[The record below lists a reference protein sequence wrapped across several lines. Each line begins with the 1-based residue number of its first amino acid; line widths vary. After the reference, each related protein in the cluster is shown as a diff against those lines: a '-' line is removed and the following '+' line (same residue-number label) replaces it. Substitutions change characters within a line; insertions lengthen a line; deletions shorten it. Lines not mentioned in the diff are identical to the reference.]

1 MQMQALTEP
10 SDAGGSRFEWTGK
23 SVVHI
28 SRRRSAVTKRS
39 LLAWLL
45 TACSLIVLTGRAAY
59 AQVGADRVAI
69 TGLVTDTSGGAMP
82 NATVTLK
89 NQDTGVETVVATN
102 AAGNFTSPAI
112 ILGTYTLSVT
122 KEGFKAYVQPDM
134 VLNIGGRT
142 YTQDVTLPIGAVS
155 QTVEVKA
162 SAQQINTQSTE
173 ISYQVGKQY
182 YQDLPDIMGADVRLA
197 ETKLVLSPGYVPTAP
212 NGDAIFRGDAFQSR
226 INGGQ
231 TVSWESWFDGAEYGY
246 AEGHQQTHESSIP
259 YSAVQ
264 EMTTTVNNF
273 SAQYGHTSGG
283 IALYTTKSGTSEL
296 HGQLYDI
303 LTTNGLDANN
313 FFLNESGVNTLPLTQ
328 NNVGFAVG
336 GPVPKIHKWGK
347 TFWFTNY
354 DRFDYH
360 STVNTGFQNTLPTP
374 AERAGDFSQLLQN
387 PAAGCAAPP
396 CQIGTDA
403 LGRPIYYGEIFNPS
417 TTRMVGGI
425 PVRDGYGFNAVTG
438 LPTATANM
446 IPANDP
452 LLMQNKGAQYVSS
465 IIPSLDRNTLFTP
478 NEFGGTSDDNDKIN
492 VWTWLFRI
500 DHTFNDKWSAS
511 FTYFQN
517 HRPRTAHCGG
527 PDGCNTVNNGQTD
540 SKAND
545 TYLGQGFYQ
554 LITNHFAH
562 LQINTVIKP
571 NLFNHATLAYDRW
584 VMDGHQLSSGVGWN
598 QKLGLGLPDLP
609 AFNNAGFPSI
619 QFAGGPV
626 GYTNYGTSWYADG
639 ADINNRYQFYDDLTW
654 IVGTHTLKFGIQTE
668 YLNFPQTGWAV
679 GTGGTFAFGA
689 AEVAGYSNTGVNLAT
704 QTGDAF
710 AAFLLGQVDN
720 SGFTVP
726 QNYMPKFYYASPWA
740 NDSWKVTPHLT
751 LELGLRLDWNSGL
764 SEQHGRFSTFSP
776 TASQTL
782 GGVNV
787 PGAMVFGPVANGNG
801 ATMLSP
807 RFGFAYQLGENNV
820 IRGGFGEYAGA
831 TIAGSWAGN
840 PYPTNGFLTNPGIS
854 NVTGGLQP
862 VFNFANGFPSSLISF
877 PPNTSP
883 AVENG
888 LSPVGVLPDQ
898 YEMPRYLNYTVSY
911 QHQWHSNMLFTI
923 AYVGNHATRLPINN
937 LDLGPEANENAGSV
951 LQYGSQ
957 LTSCAFTNGVQTG
970 GSACSAFT
978 TPPYPGFNGDL
989 AQALRP
995 WPQYQNIGWR
1005 EGHTG
1010 KSYYNA
1016 LQLQLTKRWRNNLAT
1031 LSYTWSRLMNNAAE
1045 SGEAQSGTG
1054 SGNDAPPQNPS
1065 NLADMFGPSVDDVPQ
1080 VLAISEV
1087 YTLPFG
1093 AGQRFGSN
1101 ASGVANK
1108 LIGGW
1113 NLSSI
1118 LSYESGR
1125 PQTMVTNNNFGS
1137 YLFNGGIQFPN
1148 RVSGQPALSSGSF
1161 TDPFSQRY
1169 YAVTTGSN
1177 GNITPVGFSDPGT
1190 FSFGNN
1196 PRTSTGIRGFPYYN
1210 EDLSL
1215 YKDTY
1220 FGENRYVR
1228 LEAEAGNIFNRVD
1241 FCPPNSDIDSGGF
1254 GQTFTQCNVPRRIQ
1268 IGLEIFF

>member
-1 MQMQALTEP
+1 
-10 SDAGGSRFEWTGK
+10 
-23 SVVHI
+23 
-28 SRRRSAVTKRS
+28 VTKRS
-39 LLAWLL
+39 LLGLILAVFFL
-45 TACSLIVLTGRAAY
+45 TVFTGTVTY

-69 TGLVTDTSGGAMP
+69 TGLVTDSSGGAIP
-82 NATVTLK
+82 DATVTLK
-89 NQDTGVETVVATN
+89 DQDTGVETQVAAN
-102 AAGNFTSPAI
+102 AAGNFTSPAM
-112 ILGTYTLSVT
+112 ILGTYTLKVA
-122 KEGFKAYVQPDM
+122 KQGFKAYIQPDM
-134 VLNIGGRT
+134 VLTIGGRT
-142 YTQDVTLPIGAVS
+142 YTQDVTLQIGAVS
-155 QTVEVKA
+155 QTVEVKETV
-162 SAQQINTQSTE
+162 QQINTQSTE

-259 YSAVQ
+259 YTAVQ

-283 IALYTTKSGTSEL
+283 IALYTTKSGTSEF
-296 HGQLYDI
+296 HGNLYDI
-303 LTTNGLDANN
+303 LTTNQLDANN
-313 FFLNESGVNTLPLTQ
+313 FFLNEAGVNTLPLTQ
-328 NNVGFAVG
+328 NNAGIAMG
-336 GPVPKIHKWGK
+336 GPIPKIHKWGK
-347 TFWFTNY
+347 TFWFTNF

-360 STVNTGFQNTLPTP
+360 STVNTGFENTLPTP
-374 AERAGDFSQLLQN
+374 AERGGDFSELLNN
-387 PAAGCAAPP
+387 PQGWASAGFTCSSSP

-417 TTRMVGGI
+417 TTRTVNGV
-425 PVRDGYGFNAVTG
+425 PVRDGYGFDPTTG

-446 IPANDP
+446 IPGDDP
-452 LLMQNKGAQYVSS
+452 LLTSNKGAQYVSS
-465 IIPSLDRNTLFTP
+465 IIPSLDRNSLFTP

-500 DHTFNDKWSAS
+500 DHTFDDKWSAS

-517 HRPRTAHCGG
+517 HRPRIAHCGG
-527 PDGCNTVNNGQTD
+527 PEGCNTPENGETD
-540 SKAND
+540 SQAND

-571 NLFNHATLAYDRW
+571 NLFNHATIAYDRW
-584 VMDGHQLSSGVGWN
+584 SMDGHQLSSGVGWN
-598 QKLGLGLPDLP
+598 QKLNLGLPDLP
-609 AFNNAGFPSI
+609 EFNNAGFPSLN
-619 QFAGGPV
+619 FAGGTV
-626 GYTNYGTSWYADG
+626 GYTSYGTPWYPNG

-654 IVGTHTLKFGIQTE
+654 IVGTHTLKFGVQTE

-679 GTGGTFAFGA
+679 NTGGSFTFGA
-689 AEVAGYSNTGVNLAT
+689 AEVAGYNKAGTNLSNF
-704 QTGDAF
+704 TGDGF

-720 SGFTVP
+720 AGFTVP
-726 QNYMPKFYYASPWA
+726 ENYMPKFYYASPWA
-740 NDSWKVTPHLT
+740 NDSWKITPHLT

-776 TASQTL
+776 TATQAI

-787 PGAMVFGPVANGNG
+787 PGSMVFGNVANGNG
-801 ATMLSP
+801 STMVSP
-807 RFGFAYQLGENNV
+807 RFGFAYQLRQNDV

-840 PYPTNGFLTNPGIS
+840 PYPTNGFLTNPGVS

-862 VFNFANGFPSSLISF
+862 VFNFSNGFPSSLITY
-877 PPNTSP
+877 PPDTSP

-888 LSPVGVLPDQ
+888 LSPVGVLTDQ

-911 QHQWHSNMLFTI
+911 QHQWHSNMLLTV

-937 LDLGPEANENAGSV
+937 LDLGPEANENAGNV
-951 LQYGSQ
+951 LQYGSA
-957 LTSCAFTNGVQTG
+957 LTSGAFTNGVPNAAAVAAG
-970 GSACSAFT
+970 FS
-978 TPPYPGFNGDL
+978 TPPYPGFTGDL

-995 WPQYQNIGWR
+995 FPQYQNIAWR

-1016 LQLQLTKRWRNNLAT
+1016 LQIQFNKRWRNNLAT
-1031 LSYTWSRLMNNAAE
+1031 VSYTWSRLMNNGAE
-1045 SGEAQSGTG
+1045 SGEAQSGYG

-1065 NLADMFGPSVDDVPQ
+1065 NLSDLWGPSVDDVPQ

-1093 AGQRFGSN
+1093 KGQRFGAGSP
-1101 ASGVANK
+1101 APVSK
-1108 LIGGW
+1108 LISNW
-1113 NLSSI
+1113 NLSAI

-1125 PQTMVTNNNFGS
+1125 PQTMLVPSLFGNL
-1137 YLFNGGIQFPN
+1137 LFNGGTQFPDT
-1148 RVSGQPALSSGSF
+1148 VSGQSPLTGGSF
-1161 TDPFSQRY
+1161 TNPFGQSY
-1169 YAVTTGSN
+1169 YNAAAFTN
-1177 GNITPVGFSDPGT
+1177 PGPY
-1190 FSFGNN
+1190 SFGDN
-1196 PRTSTGIRGFPYYN
+1196 PRTTSNIRGFPYYN
-1210 EDLSL
+1210 EDFQV

-1220 FGENRYVR
+1220 FGETKYVR
-1228 LEAEAGNIFNRVD
+1228 LQGSAGNIFNRVD
-1241 FCPPNSDIDSGGF
+1241 FCPPDSTLGSGF
-1254 GQTFTQCNVPRRIQ
+1254 GTTFTQCNVPRRIQ
-1268 IGLEIFF
+1268 IGLQIFF